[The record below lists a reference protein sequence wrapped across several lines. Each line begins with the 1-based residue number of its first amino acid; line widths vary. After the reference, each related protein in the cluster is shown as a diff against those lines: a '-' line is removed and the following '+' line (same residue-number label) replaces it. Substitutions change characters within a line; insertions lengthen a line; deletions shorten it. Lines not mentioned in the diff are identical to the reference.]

1 MFETTSNGR
10 TNALGRGVAAIL
22 AMAAAMLLPGGG
34 ISTLAHAQSPVETPP
49 VLKAS
54 ELAPPNLLKG
64 PTFAVDDQVPIQGM
78 LGHFTIRSDVG
89 TFEAHGRELL
99 RIRVGELH
107 ALGQLDR
114 MSKSEE
120 FLKAAGRAVAR
131 PVESTSQMLL
141 HPVETAKGMPG
152 GVERF
157 FGRVELGAQT
167 LTGAVSDPG
176 QSSTQRAEDV
186 TKRVGGLTA
195 DVFGY
200 EAERRGLAKS
210 LGVDPYTT
218 NPVLAKQLNDMAW
231 VAFSGRAGV
240 NTLISVF
247 VPASI
252 AISAASATNTMIYD
266 TPAADLITRNEQKL
280 LGMGAGE
287 QQARALIK
295 NQWYSLSVLTSLVTA
310 LDRLSGVDGRPA
322 VVALATTAST
332 EDQARFLASAVEIL
346 AAHHQTVEPLAAVMA
361 RGTVIGRTPSG
372 ALLVPG
378 AVDYVAWT
386 DQVAG
391 FAGRTDLQGMS
402 GSLWLTGRMSPTAKR
417 EFAALGWT
425 VHETV
430 LPPWQR

>member
-1 MFETTSNGR
+1 MMVTLSNGR
-10 TNALGRGVAAIL
+10 TKARGRGIAAVL
-22 AMAAAMLLPGGG
+22 ALATAMLLPGSGLG
-34 ISTLAHAQSPVETPP
+34 TLAHAQSPIEAPP
-49 VLKAS
+49 VLRAS
-54 ELAPPNLLKG
+54 ELAPPDLLKG
-64 PTFAVDDQVPIQGM
+64 PTFVVDDQVPIQGM
-78 LGHFTIRSDVG
+78 LGQFTIRADVG

-107 ALGQLDR
+107 ALAQLER

-131 PVESTSQMLL
+131 PVESTAQMLL

-157 FGRVELGAQT
+157 FGRVELGVQT
-167 LTGAVSDPG
+167 IAGATSDPG
-176 QSSTQRAEDV
+176 QSSAQRAEDV

-200 EAERRGLAKS
+200 ESERRALAKS

-218 NPVLAKQLNDMAW
+218 NAVLAKQLSDMAW
-231 VAFSGRAGV
+231 VAFSGRVGV

-247 VPASI
+247 VPVSI
-252 AISAASATNTMIYD
+252 AISAASVTNSMIYD
-266 TPAADLITRNEQKL
+266 TPAADLINRNEQKL
-280 LGMGAGE
+280 LGMGASE

-310 LDRLSGVDGRPA
+310 LDRLSGIDGRPA
-322 VVALATTAST
+322 VVALAVTVST
-332 EDQARFLASAVEIL
+332 EDQARFLASAVEML
-346 AAHHQTVEPLAAVMA
+346 AAHHQTVEPLAEVVA
-361 RGTVIGRTPSG
+361 RGTVIGRTQSG

-386 DQVAG
+386 EQVAG
-391 FAGRTDLQGMS
+391 FGGRTDLQGAP
-402 GSLWLTGRMSPTAKR
+402 GSLWITGRMSPEAQR
-417 EFAALGWT
+417 QFAALGWT
-425 VHETV
+425 VHQNV

>member
-1 MFETTSNGR
+1 
-10 TNALGRGVAAIL
+10 
-22 AMAAAMLLPGGG
+22 MLWLGGG
-34 ISTLAHAQSPVETPP
+34 PGRVAHAQSPVEAPP

-54 ELAPPNLLKG
+54 ELAPPDLLKG
-64 PTFAVDDQVPIQGM
+64 PTFVVDDQVPIQGM
-78 LGHFTIRSDVG
+78 VGQFTIRADVG

-99 RIRVGELH
+99 RIRVGELR
-107 ALGQLDR
+107 ALAQIER

-120 FLKAAGRAVAR
+120 FLKAAGNAIAR
-131 PVESTSQMLL
+131 PVESTAQMLL
-141 HPVETAKGMPG
+141 HPVETAKGVPG

-157 FGRVELGAQT
+157 FDRVQLGAQS
-167 LTGAVSDPG
+167 LAGATSDPG
-176 QSSTQRAEDV
+176 QSGTQRAEDI
-186 TKRVGGLTA
+186 TRRVGGLTA

-200 EAERRGLAKS
+200 ESERRALAKS

-218 NPVLAKQLNDMAW
+218 NPVLAKKLNDMAW
-231 VAFSGRAGV
+231 VAFSGRVGV

-247 VPASI
+247 VPVSI
-252 AISAASATNTMIYD
+252 AISTASATNTMIYD
-266 TPAADLITRNEQKL
+266 TPAADLITRNEHTL
-280 LGMGAGE
+280 LGMGASE
-287 QQARALIK
+287 PQARGLIK
-295 NQWYSLSVLTSLVTA
+295 NPWYSLSVLTSLVTA

-322 VVALATTAST
+322 VVALATTATT
-332 EDQARFLASAVEIL
+332 EDQARFLASTVEML
-346 AAHHQTVEPLAAVMA
+346 AAHHQTVEPITAVMA
-361 RGTVIGRTPSG
+361 RGTVIGRTQSG

-391 FAGRTDLQGMS
+391 FAGRTDLQRTP

-425 VHETV
+425 VHEHV